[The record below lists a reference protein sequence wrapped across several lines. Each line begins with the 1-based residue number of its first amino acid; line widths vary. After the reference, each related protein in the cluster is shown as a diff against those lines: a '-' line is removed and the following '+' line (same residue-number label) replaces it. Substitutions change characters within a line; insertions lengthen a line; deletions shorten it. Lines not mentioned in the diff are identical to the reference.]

1 MFDPMF
7 DQAAGLRSVLTQA
20 GIKLV
25 PVTLSRDTDT
35 AFDLVWVLGAGLS
48 TLGRT
53 VVALDATSREQPGR
67 PGLAQ
72 QLQTKASAAPEG
84 DQPPWQIMPSQSGL
98 GTLMHTAQTL
108 GAKAAQARLVALFA
122 PETVVLVLAPKEW
135 LSVLFEE
142 SAARPLVPF
151 TLQPSGLVDAYSAI
165 KVLHQAGG
173 LRPVLVPVQ
182 NNGPDAL
189 ATQGLNVLG
198 DTARAHLGWSP
209 ECWPM
214 PSVRP
219 GESKMALSQWMLRI
233 EESAMAL
240 DDGCDPQTALNTNH
254 QPEALVP
261 QLWSC

>member
-1 MFDPMF
+1 MFDPMY
-7 DQAAGLRSVLTQA
+7 DQAAGLRSVVAQV

-25 PVTLSRDTDT
+25 PVVLSRDADT
-35 AFDLVWVLGAGLS
+35 AFDLVWMLGAGLS

-72 QLQTKASAAPEG
+72 QLHAKVPAGHSG
-84 DQPPWQIMPSQSGL
+84 SSNPWYIMPSQSGL
-98 GTLMHTAQTL
+98 STLMHTAQTL

-142 SAARPLVPF
+142 SDARPLVPF
-151 TLQPSGLVDAYSAI
+151 TLAPSGVVDAYSAI

-173 LRPVLVPVQ
+173 LKPVLVPVKSDV
-182 NNGPDAL
+182 PDAL
-189 ATQGLNVLG
+189 STQGLTVLA
-198 DTARAHLGWSP
+198 DTARAHLGWTP
-209 ECWPM
+209 ESWPLPM
-214 PSVRP
+214 VRP
-219 GESKMALSQWMLRI
+219 GDSRDTLSQWMLRI
-233 EESAMAL
+233 EESALAL
-240 DDGCDPQTALNTNH
+240 DDGCVRQPAWTSSD